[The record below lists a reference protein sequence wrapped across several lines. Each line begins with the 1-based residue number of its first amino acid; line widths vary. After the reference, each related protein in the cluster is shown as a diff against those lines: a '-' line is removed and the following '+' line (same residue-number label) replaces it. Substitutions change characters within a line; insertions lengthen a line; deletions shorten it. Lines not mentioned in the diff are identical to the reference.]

1 MRETLPSL
9 PAIKGDT
16 MDISIL
22 ATIAFTLIPTAAIVI
37 LYLMMK
43 GKKK

>member
-1 MRETLPSL
+1 
-9 PAIKGDT
+9 

-22 ATIAFTLIPTAAIVI
+22 ATIAFTVIPTTAIII